1 MTDLRTIDAI
11 RSALEEAMAEDP
23 AVCILGEDV
32 AVGGPFGATKGL
44 ADRFG
49 DWRVRNTPISEATV
63 AGLAIGAALSGLRPV
78 VEIMFVDFITLAMD
92 QLVNHAAKLRYM
104 SGGQLSVPLTIR
116 VQGGAVGA
124 MGAQHSQ
131 SLESW
136 FLHIPGL
143 KVVAPSTPADAK
155 ALLRAA
161 IRDDD
166 PVVFIEHRGLYWN
179 RGEVPDTADAADPPI
194 GRAVTRRAGRDV
206 TIVAWSRMA
215 VTALEAAARLADD
228 GIEAE
233 VIDLRSLVPMDV
245 EAVLE
250 SVRRTGRL
258 VIAHEAV
265 ESGGVG
271 AELAARVAGTAP
283 QLLTAPIMRL
293 GAPFAPVPAGPEL
306 EAAYVPSV
314 DRIVAAVRRL
324 TAGAARP
331 DV

>member
-1 MTDLRTIDAI
+1 MTELRTIDAI
-11 RSALEEAMAEDP
+11 RSALEEALADDP

-32 AVGGPFGATKGL
+32 TVGGPFGATKGL

-63 AGLAIGAALSGLRPV
+63 AGLAIGAALAGLRPV

-116 VQGGAVGA
+116 VQGGAAGA

-131 SLESW
+131 SLEAW
-136 FLHIPGL
+136 FLHVPGL

-155 ALLRAA
+155 GLLRAA

-166 PVVFIEHRGLYWN
+166 PVVFIEHRGLYWS
-179 RGEVPDTADAADPPI
+179 RAEVPDGPGAPDVPI
-194 GRAVTRRAGRDV
+194 GRAVTRRDGRDV
-206 TIVAWSRMA
+206 TIVAWSRM
-215 VTALEAAARLADD
+215 VVEALDAAARLADD
-228 GIEAE
+228 GVQAE
-233 VIDLRSLVPMDV
+233 VIDLRSIVPMDV
-245 EAVLE
+245 EAVLG
-250 SVRRTGRL
+250 SVGRTGRL

-283 QLLTAPIMRL
+283 ELLKAPIVRV

-306 EAAYVPSV
+306 EAAYVPSA
-314 DRIVAAVRRL
+314 DRIAAVVRQL
-324 TAGAARP
+324 IAGAGTRR
-331 DV
+331 D